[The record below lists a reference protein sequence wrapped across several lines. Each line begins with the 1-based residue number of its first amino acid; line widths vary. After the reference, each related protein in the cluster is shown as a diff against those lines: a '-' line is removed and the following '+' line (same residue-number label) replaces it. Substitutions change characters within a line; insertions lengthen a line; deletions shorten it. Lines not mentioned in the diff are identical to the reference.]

1 VNVPLADVTFTID
14 DDVVVASVIGE
25 IDMSN
30 APDLADALA
39 GRLKNESRGLVLD
52 LTACDYV
59 DSAGI
64 HVLYELHERLRN
76 RGLDLRIV
84 VGTNAAVAPA
94 LEVADVL
101 RAMGSA
107 DSVQAAIASLR
118 G

>member
-1 VNVPLADVTFTID
+1 MNVPLADITFAID
-14 DDVVVASVIGE
+14 DDIVVASVIGE

-30 APDLADALA
+30 APEFGDALA
-39 GRLKNESRGLVLD
+39 TRLKNESRGLVLD

-76 RGLDLRIV
+76 RGLDLRVV
-84 VGTNAAVAPA
+84 VGPGAAIGPT

-101 RAMGSA
+101 RVMGSA
-107 DSVQAAIASLR
+107 DNVESAIASLR

>member
-1 VNVPLADVTFTID
+1 VNVPLADVTFAID
-14 DDVVVASVIGE
+14 DDVVVATVIGE

-30 APDLADALA
+30 APELSDALA
-39 GRLKNESRGLVLD
+39 GRLKNESRGLVVD
-52 LTACDYV
+52 LSACDYV

-64 HVLYELHERLRN
+64 HVLYELRERLHN

-84 VGTNAAVAPA
+84 VGPDTAIAPA

-101 RAMGSA
+101 RTMGSA
-107 DSVQAAIASLR
+107 DNVKAAIASLR

>member
-1 VNVPLADVTFTID
+1 MNVPLADITFVTDGDI
-14 DDVVVASVIGE
+14 VVASVVGE

-30 APDLADALA
+30 AAELGDALA
-39 GRLKNESRGLVLD
+39 MRLTNESRGLVLD

-64 HVLYELHERLRN
+64 HVLYELHERLRT
-76 RGLDLRIV
+76 RGLGLRIV
-84 VGTNAAVAPA
+84 AGPDAAVAPA
-94 LEVADVL
+94 LEIADVL

-107 DSVQAAIASLR
+107 DNVEAAIASLR

>member
-1 VNVPLADVTFTID
+1 MNVPLADITFTID
-14 DDVVVASVIGE
+14 DDIVVARVIGE

-30 APDLADALA
+30 AAELGDALA

-64 HVLYELHERLRN
+64 QVLYELHERLRD
-76 RGLDLRIV
+76 RRLDLRIV
-84 VGTNAAVAPA
+84 VGTNAAIAPA

-107 DSVQAAIASLR
+107 DNIDAAIASLR

>member
-1 VNVPLADVTFTID
+1 MNVPLADITFTID
-14 DDVVVASVIGE
+14 GDIVVASVIGE

-30 APDLADALA
+30 ALDLGDALA
-39 GRLKNESRGLVLD
+39 ARLTNESRGLVLD
-52 LTACDYV
+52 LTACEYV

-64 HVLYELHERLRN
+64 HVLYELQERLRN

-84 VGTNAAVAPA
+84 VGVDAAIAPA
-94 LEVADVL
+94 LEIADVP

-107 DSVQAAIASLR
+107 DNVQAAIASLR

>member
-1 VNVPLADVTFTID
+1 MSVPLADITFAID
-14 DDVVVASVIGE
+14 DDIVVATVIGE

-30 APDLADALA
+30 APELGDALTA
-39 GRLKNESRGLVLD
+39 RLKNASRGLVLD

-59 DSAGI
+59 DSAAI

-84 VGTNAAVAPA
+84 VGPGAAVGPA

-107 DSVQAAIASLR
+107 DNVDAAIASLR